1 MLSELSLQQI
11 KDPLHVRYVLGVK
24 TPLNESLENPILLK
38 EIVEKQ
44 LIFESFM
51 DSLKKYLGNSF
62 NKIVSVIKSP
72 FDIAV
77 LIKNLVTNPKLLESV
92 LNTYKNKIKTE
103 VDKFKKILLSV
114 SEVIKKIVEAIKK
127 IPANV
132 FQKFGLAV
140 EKIITFYESIVA
152 KITKYFK
159 ATIDFVENKIGDGW
173 LGLLKI
179 IVVTGILLYGSD
191 KLASYVKTL
200 TKPLELVTKPLE
212 FVKSINDG
220 EAKKKVD
227 ELSDGLDSVI
237 KDSFNDTDKNL
248 EETVDSIKNFF
259 GDILK
264 GKNWL
269 WKYVVEYLSKI
280 AEFIKGKIKTTD
292 KGNIDLTHY
301 GRLERDMKK
310 IQDNHLKHLV
320 NKIIIEM
327 NNSNIDNIY
336 NKKTYMSNLNKII
349 KKDIQTLLETK
360 GFEDMEVA
368 FGVKHKS
375 DNLSDEEKTQFG
387 PMGQIQKSEG
397 GSFVNPKVPGTKEVE
412 KANTQGGKD
421 AQAYYKEVAKKVK
434 DFQTPDNGE
443 KIEGPRVPTNTEDED
458 GRIKTT
464 GYDVGVSGMEAVSD
478 MAEKEGGSEETKK
491 KYKERMEKL
500 NGNDATYQKMKKNAD
515 KTNTLKY
522 DKDAR
527 NGRPN
532 KVQTSKQP
540 ENPSKKN
547 ESFEK
552 YGFVFEDN
560 KKMSADVQKI
570 FSYIQKFVLTKYPQ
584 LKEKIDLPTEKAQI
598 IALFAKEF
606 GIDASQ
612 LGRVKSIIDKSEKE
626 SQEQTDNMT
635 ESNTFKVKGK
645 IVSES
650 QVLKLTEKLPNRVKI
665 DETRF
670 SITDGENTYK
680 LIWEGDSENGEAV
693 ITNFKNSGLVNEDI
707 QKMKY
712 LWGFKPK
719 EEKKIVKE
727 EAEETFKK
735 MFRQIK
741 K

>member
-280 AEFIKGKIKTTD
+280 AEFIKGKITV

-310 IQDNHLKHLV
+310 IEDSYFRDLI
-320 NKIIIEM
+320 NKIIIET
-327 NNSNIDNIY
+327 NILNQDNIY
-336 NKKTYMSNLNKII
+336 NKKTDMSNLNKII
-349 KKDIQTLLETK
+349 KKDIKNLLETK

-375 DNLSDEEKTQFG
+375 DKLSDAEKIQFG
-387 PMGQIQKSEG
+387 PMGQIDTVDDEVSQG
-397 GSFVNPKVPGTKEVE
+397 GTFTNPKVPGTKEVE
-412 KANTQGGKD
+412 KARSQASKD

-434 DFQTPDNGE
+434 DFQTPDSGD
-443 KIEGPRVPTNTEDED
+443 KIEGPRVPTNTGNEDD
-458 GRIKTT
+458 RVKTT
-464 GYDVGVSGMEAVSD
+464 GYDAGISGLEVTADLAS
-478 MAEKEGGSEETKK
+478 KEGGSEETKK
-491 KYKERMEKL
+491 IYKNRLKTL
-500 NGNDATYQKMKKNAD
+500 NGNDVNYEKMTKNAD

-540 ENPSKKN
+540 EQPEKKN
-547 ESFEK
+547 EN
-552 YGFVFEDN
+552 V
-560 KKMSADVQKI
+560 
-570 FSYIQKFVLTKYPQ
+570 
-584 LKEKIDLPTEKAQI
+584 
-598 IALFAKEF
+598 
-606 GIDASQ
+606 
-612 LGRVKSIIDKSEKE
+612 
-626 SQEQTDNMT
+626 
-635 ESNTFKVKGK
+635 FKVKGK

-650 QVLKLTEKLPNRVKI
+650 QVLKLIEKLPNRVKI

-693 ITNFKNSGLVNEDI
+693 ITNFKNSSLVNEDI